1 LAQFIF
7 HKFWVVLELF
17 LSVWSSFFDDF

>member
-17 LSVWSSFFDDF
+17 LSVWGSFFDDF